1 MATFTKLAL
10 QPAGTTGTGLG
21 IKVVATATAGTAIHT
36 ASATATAAQSSAIGT
51 TQILPPTVAKTNSQ
65 DAVAGLR
72 TMLPSIVDNKN
83 LYIEH
88 IDNLLDFCD
97 LSILDIINNKLPVN
111 DDKTYSSEALRNLK
125 YIVEFSKIKDALIGS
140 QAYLDL

>member
-1 MATFTKLAL
+1 MQTIIGIVICIIVILYFI
-10 QPAGTTGTGLG
+10 TGFMNTYEGLEDKTSG
-21 IKVVATATAGTAIHT
+21 
-36 ASATATAAQSSAIGT
+36 SATATAAQSSAIGT

>member
-1 MATFTKLAL
+1 MQTIIGIVICIIVILYF
-10 QPAGTTGTGLG
+10 TTGFMNTYEGLET
-21 IKVVATATAGTAIHT
+21 KPSNTETAKTNGP
-36 ASATATAAQSSAIGT
+36 T
-51 TQILPPTVAKTNSQ
+51 TKILPPTVAEANSR

-72 TMLPSIVDNKN
+72 TMIPSIVDNKK
-83 LYIEH
+83 LYTSH

-97 LSILDIINNKLPVN
+97 LTILDIINNKLPVN

-125 YIVEFSKIKDALIGS
+125 RVVELSQIKDALIGS